1 MYRIDMNDDSVF
13 MRREAVTLAQVK
25 LMPLGKQS

>member
-1 MYRIDMNDDSVF
+1 MHTIAMNDDSVF
-13 MRREAVTLAQVK
+13 MQATLAQVK